1 VTDAQAKEIIEKLD
15 RLLSY
20 FEGRSP
26 GEVRR
31 RAKADVLSYLT
42 KHKIGVNG
50 EHGGEGE
57 GAGYAGLRRAP
68 WGRSR
73 SPCTWG

>member
-1 VTDAQAKEIIEKLD
+1 MTDAQAKEIIEKLD

-57 GAGYAGLRRAP
+57 GAGKVRHRR
-68 WGRSR
+68 
-73 SPCTWG
+73 